1 MDHLWIVVTI
11 MWLSGLLFAWR
22 ALKLKYGAALPTQ
35 PPSRELPPQQPPSGY
50 PTAEELLRQRFVTG
64 EIAVE
69 EYERLLEVL
78 VRHPLP
84 ARPVRV
90 EAPFIAEPR
99 RTGAHQRRLPERRE
113 GNLIEVRD
121 LGDLALRGALGVLI
135 ALVAFIPVLVG
146 GFPTIPVPLLLVLV
160 GALAALGARVL
171 GTSRG

>member
-1 MDHLWIVVTI
+1 MEHLWIVVTI

-22 ALKLKYGAALPTQ
+22 ALKLKYGPALPGKGS
-35 PPSRELPPQQPPSGY
+35 SRELPPQQPPYGY

-84 ARPVRV
+84 ARPARGD
-90 EAPFIAEPR
+90 APFIAAPQRVGSRNPR
-99 RTGAHQRRLPERRE
+99 SPERRE

-121 LGDLALRGALGVLI
+121 LGDLVQRAALGVLV
-135 ALVAFIPVLVG
+135 ALVASIPVLVG
-146 GFPTIPVPLLLVLV
+146 GFPAMPVPLLLVLV
-160 GALAALGARVL
+160 GAVAALGARVL
-171 GTSRG
+171 GASRG